1 MQNSPERKKAGI
13 LSRIETLPILNWN
26 IQQWD
31 GENVTELTDRVV
43 IEEPFELRINGRALA
58 AIMRT
63 PGNGIES
70 DRELALGFLLTEGI
84 IANPAEVTTIVRARD
99 ADGLPAENAV
109 NVQMPQLPPGFFGKD
124 DGEGRFERRFTVA
137 SSCGLCGKNSI
148 AEVCRRLPPLPPDD
162 IKISPEIIYSLPN
175 TLRAAQDVFDSTG
188 GLHAAGLF
196 HADGKLR
203 LLREDIGRHNA
214 VDKVIGRMALNGE
227 FPLSQHILLVS
238 GRISFEIVQKA
249 LAARIP
255 VIAAVSAPSSL
266 ALDLAAEAGITLIGF
281 LRGRRFNVYNSGQ
294 RIQN

>member
-1 MQNSPERKKAGI
+1 MKNSPDRKKAGI
-13 LSRIETLPILNWN
+13 LSRLETLPILNWN

-31 GENVTELTDRVV
+31 GENMAEVTDRVV

-63 PGNGIES
+63 PGNGIEN

-84 IANPAEVTTIVRARD
+84 IANPSEITAITRARD
-99 ADGLPAENAV
+99 ADGLPAENALD
-109 NVQMPQLPPGFFGKD
+109 VQMQELPPGIFSKD
-124 DGEGRFERRFTVA
+124 NDEGRFERRFMVA

-162 IKISPEIIYSLPN
+162 FRISPEIIYSLPD

-196 HADGKLR
+196 DLAGNLR

-214 VDKVIGRMALNGE
+214 VDKVIGRRALDGE
-227 FPLSQHILLVS
+227 FPLPRHILLVS

-249 LAARIP
+249 LAARLP

-281 LRGRRFNVYNSGQ
+281 LRGRRFNVYNGGQ
-294 RIQN
+294 RIRL